1 MYIYNTS
8 FMVEVPVHDRW
19 LALVRDKY
27 IPFLK
32 KEGFDRITLSRI
44 LSPETAGQLTYS
56 LQVRVAEIPDY
67 QRLYGDETIASG
79 LFDGQVLHFATL
91 MKVIEE

>member
-8 FMVEVPVHDRW
+8 FMVEAPVHDRW

-44 LSPETAGQLTYS
+44 LSSETAGQLTYS
-56 LQVRVAEIPDY
+56 LQVRVAEIPEY
-67 QRLYGDETIASG
+67 ETIASG